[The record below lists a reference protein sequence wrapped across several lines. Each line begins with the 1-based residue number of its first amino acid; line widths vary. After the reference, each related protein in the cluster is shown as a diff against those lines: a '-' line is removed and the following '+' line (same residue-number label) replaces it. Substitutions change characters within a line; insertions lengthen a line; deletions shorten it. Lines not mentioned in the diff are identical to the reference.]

1 MTNPVRRAADIAGG
15 VSKLARSMNIARNS
29 VYEWIAKGHVPADR
43 AIPVERLVDGKVTRH
58 ELCPSIYPDEAA

>member
-1 MTNPVRRAADIAGG
+1 MINPVRRAVNYVGG
-15 VSKLARSMNIARNS
+15 VSKMARALNIQRAS
-29 VYEWIAKGHVPADR
+29 VYKWIDNGYVPADR